1 MMNFAMKTRICMFDR
16 FTDFIEAY
24 RLGENDMIL
33 TNEYV
38 LSPRLNGAEP
48 PCFTL
53 YQEKFGTGE
62 PNDGMI
68 DGVIS
73 AIGDRR
79 IDRVFAIG
87 GGTILDIAKIL
98 VFGSGHS
105 CEEIFLN
112 GKDLPKQRALI
123 AVPTTCGTGSEVT
136 GISIAEI
143 RSLHTKMGLAV
154 PQLFPDEAVLIPEL
168 LESLPYGVFATSSID
183 ALIHAIEASVSVN
196 ASVYTTMFATEAIRR
211 IIPAYR
217 KIVESG
223 RDAGVIRA
231 SLPDLLIAS
240 NMAGVAFGNAGC
252 GAVHALSYPIGAQFH
267 VPHGKA
273 NYLLFAACFRMY
285 KRKGAKI
292 DAVERVV
299 AEALGVNAENVWAEL
314 ETLLDAILER
324 APLETFGMT
333 REHLNEFP
341 VSVLKTQQRLLK
353 NMPVTLTEAEI
364 RAIYA
369 ECMQNP

>member
-1 MMNFAMKTRICMFDR
+1 MNFAMKTQIRMFDR
-16 FTDFIEAY
+16 FADFIEAY
-24 RLGENDMIL
+24 QIGENDMIL

-38 LSPRLNGAEP
+38 LAPHLNGAEP

-53 YQEKFGTGE
+53 YQEKFGAGE

-68 DGVIS
+68 DGVIN
-73 AIGDRR
+73 AIGDRK

-98 VFGSGHS
+98 VFGSGHA

-112 GKDLPKQRALI
+112 GKDLPKVRTLI

-154 PQLFPDEAVLIPEL
+154 PQLFPDEAALIPEL

-196 ASVYTTMFATEAIRR
+196 ANVYTTMFATDAIRR

-217 KIVESG
+217 KIVNSG
-223 RDAGVIRA
+223 RSPEAIRA

-252 GAVHALSYPIGAQFH
+252 GAVHALSYPIGANFH

-285 KRKGAKI
+285 KAKGAKI
-292 DAVERVV
+292 DAVEKVV
-299 AEALGVNAENVWAEL
+299 AEVLEVPVENVWAEL
-314 ETLLDAILER
+314 EKLLDAILER

-333 REHLNEFP
+333 QEHLRDFP
-341 VSVLKTQQRLLK
+341 PSVLKTQQRLLK
-353 NMPVTLTEAEI
+353 NMPVQLSEDEI
-364 RAIYA
+364 RTIYA
-369 ECMQNP
+369 ECMEQK